1 MAVEAFGT
9 DRDDIHGQR
18 FEKYKGKQNNTDR
31 VAILYKDPNKL
42 FRGVKVHIKRGERIF
57 LCKSTKEKKEVC
69 CTHSYE
75 GKDPVYHIGCVLL
88 IYDLAEKDG
97 KTKLKSYE
105 LLPWLFW
112 PKMYQKLKAADKE
125 FPLAEH
131 DIKLSCT
138 NEDWQTIDVQSCRE
152 SIWSSNEGLKKKV
165 LEEAEKLWEDINKNL
180 GSDLSLSEIKE
191 LLSIEDG
198 GVDDAAA
205 DVDLGQVVGSIE

>member
-9 DRDDIHGQR
+9 DREDIRGQR
-18 FEKYKGKQNNTDR
+18 FEKYRGKQNKTDR
-31 VAILYKDPNKL
+31 AAILYKDPKKL
-42 FRGVKVHIKRGERIF
+42 FRGAKVHIKKGEKIF
-57 LCKSTKEKKEVC
+57 LCKSTKEKKEIC

-75 GKDPVYHIGCVLL
+75 GRDPVYHIGCALL
-88 IYDLAEKDG
+88 LYDLIEKDG
-97 KTKLKSYE
+97 KMKLRGYE
-105 LLPWLFW
+105 VWPWTFW
-112 PKMYQKLKAADKE
+112 PKMYQKLITADKE

-131 DIKLSCT
+131 DVKLICT

-152 SIWSSNEGLKKKV
+152 SIWVSNEGLKKKV
-165 LEEAEKLWEDINKNL
+165 LEEAEKVWEDISKNL
-180 GSDLSLSEIKE
+180 GSDMSLSEIKE